1 MPLWGGLA
9 MFAGFMLTVFAIR
22 LWTGQELA
30 VAVGRGQHPILGI
43 LLGAT
48 IIAIVGLLDDVK
60 DLKPSHQTL
69 AMLFGGLVAA
79 LLGARVEGITNP
91 FAPLPSNQHA
101 YSAANWIELPL
112 WLSLT
117 LTVVWVF
124 LVAKT
129 FDFLDGLDGLAAG
142 VCAIAATTMGLMAAA
157 GGRPDSAVAVLA
169 AALAGACIGFLRH
182 NYNPA
187 SIFMGTA
194 GAQFLGFILAM
205 LAVVGTFKIQ
215 AAISL
220 IVPPLVLGVPI
231 FDALYVV
238 ARRILQGKSPTKA
251 DKTHIHHRL
260 RDRGLSVRMAV
271 WTVYGL
277 TASCCVL
284 ALLLTWLAAR

>member
-1 MPLWGGLA
+1 V
-9 MFAGFMLTVFAIR
+9 TVLLLR
-22 LWTGQELA
+22 LWSGQELS

-43 LLGAT
+43 LLGA
-48 IIAIVGLLDDVK
+48 IVIVAVGLLDDVK
-60 DLKPSHQTL
+60 DLKPSYQML
-69 AMLFGGLVAA
+69 ALLGGGLIAA
-79 LLGARVEGITNP
+79 LLGARIEGVTNP
-91 FAPLPSNQHA
+91 FAPLPTDQQA
-101 YSAANWIELPL
+101 YSAKNWIELPL
-112 WLSLT
+112 WFSLVVT
-117 LTVVWVF
+117 MVWVF

-157 GGRPDSAVAVLA
+157 GGKPDFAVAILA
-169 AALAGACIGFLRH
+169 AALAGASFGFLRH

-205 LAVVGTFKIQ
+205 LAIVGTFKIQ

-220 IVPPLVLGVPI
+220 IVPPLVLGVPL

-238 ARRILQGKSPTKA
+238 GRRILQGKNPTAA

-260 RDRGLSVRMAV
+260 RARGLSVQKAV
-271 WTVYGL
+271 WAVYGL
-277 TASCCVL
+277 TATCCVL